1 MAADTSYKKNKGLKR
16 ELSGTSPYKTE
27 NVKYVVDML
36 TSLNT
41 ASAAI
46 AKAGDVLAGINAHD
60 ISPDGLIGGRG
71 YVTTI
76 KDIRQD
82 LTSAANIIS
91 DLNDALADEL
101 NNPKWELTPE
111 DVEKYKEQ
119 AKSGEAAASEEP
131 AEDFGLSAPESE
143 GEALEGGEP
152 AAEESDTTELPTEL
166 PELFGESAPE
176 STTGEPAAPAE
187 EPAVEATIEA
197 PVAPAP
203 TAPELPYKKL
213 ASLVG
218 HPERDMVSRLLRG
231 PILFNILDGHT
242 ADNH

>member
-16 ELSGTSPYKTE
+16 ELSGTSPYKVE

-131 AEDFGLSAPESE
+131 AGDFGEVSTTAEGDVTTEGSEPSTEETPAPET
-143 GEALEGGEP
+143 P
-152 AAEESDTTELPTEL
+152 VEL
-166 PELFGESAPE
+166 PESFGEAAPE
-176 STTGEPAAPAE
+176 STSG
-187 EPAVEATIEA
+187 EPAVEPA
-197 PVAPAP
+197 PEPVAAPAP
-203 TAPELPYKKL
+203 PMPVLPYKKL

-218 HPERDMVSRLLRG
+218 HPERDMVSRILRG